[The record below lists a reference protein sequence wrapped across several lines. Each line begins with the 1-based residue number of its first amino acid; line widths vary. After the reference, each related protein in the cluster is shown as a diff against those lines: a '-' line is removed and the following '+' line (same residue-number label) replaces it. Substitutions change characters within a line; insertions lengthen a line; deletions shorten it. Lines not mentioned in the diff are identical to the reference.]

1 MIVYKIRNKNKP
13 DMYLKGTPT
22 YNSWDKDGR
31 IFQTLGK
38 LRTFLTNSLNIDNRR
53 GSNKISDW
61 EVVEIELLE
70 KSCKNVHEMIK
81 PEQLVKM
88 LTR

>member
-13 DMYLKGTPT
+13 ELFLKGTPT

-38 LRTFLTNSLNIDNRR
+38 LRSFLTNTLK
-53 GSNKISDW
+53 NKHINVGVW
-61 EVVEIELLE
+61 EVVELELVELSA
-70 KSCKNVHEMIK
+70 KGVHEMIK

-88 LTR
+88 LTK

>member
-13 DMYLKGTPT
+13 ELFLKGTPT

-38 LRTFLTNSLNIDNRR
+38 LRAFLTNSLKHDHVNV
-53 GSNKISDW
+53 GLW
-61 EVVEIELLE
+61 EIIELELVE
-70 KSCKNVHEMIK
+70 LSAKGVHEMIK
-81 PEQLVKM
+81 PKQLIKM
-88 LTR
+88 LKK

>member
-13 DMYLKGTPT
+13 ELFLKGTPT

-38 LRTFLTNSLNIDNRR
+38 LRAFLTNSINMDNRR
-53 GSNKISDW
+53 GTNKIGDW
-61 EVVEIELLE
+61 DVIEYELVEQSA
-70 KSCKNVHEMIK
+70 KGVHEMIK
-81 PEQLVKM
+81 PQQLIKM
-88 LTR
+88 LTK

>member
-13 DMYLKGTPT
+13 ELFLKGTPT

-38 LRTFLTNSLNIDNRR
+38 LRSFLTNTLKNNHINV
-53 GSNKISDW
+53 GVW
-61 EVVEIELLE
+61 EVVELELVELSA
-70 KSCKNVHEMIK
+70 KGVHEMIK

-88 LTR
+88 LTK